1 MHSLSSCSQTETS
14 SYRSLWERWMRAARW
29 LRTRHRCEIS
39 RHGAT
44 ILFSRFYYKLFSA
57 PTSSR
62 NIVASGV
69 LVCMNTHPEV
79 LLFFTRVYLGG
90 RLLRDM
96 TSLVDQ
102 QAKEYIDNLQKLR
115 SSLSEHADVSAA
127 VMVHRV
133 CGELQNIGRA
143 IPSFSHLPFNH

>member
-1 MHSLSSCSQTETS
+1 
-14 SYRSLWERWMRAARW
+14 
-29 LRTRHRCEIS
+29 
-39 RHGAT
+39 
-44 ILFSRFYYKLFSA
+44 
-57 PTSSR
+57 
-62 NIVASGV
+62 
-69 LVCMNTHPEV
+69 MNAHPEV
-79 LLFFTRVYLGG
+79 LLLFTRVYSGG

-115 SSLSEHADVSAA
+115 GGLSEHVNVSAA

-143 IPSFSHLPFNH
+143 IPSFSHLPSNH

>member
-1 MHSLSSCSQTETS
+1 
-14 SYRSLWERWMRAARW
+14 MRAARW
-29 LRTRHRCEIS
+29 LRTRHPCEIS
-39 RHGAT
+39 RIGPT
-44 ILFSRFYYKLFSA
+44 ISFSRFYYKSFNA

-69 LVCMNTHPEV
+69 LVCVNAHPEN
-79 LLFFTRVYLGG
+79 LMFTRVYSGG

-115 SSLSEHADVSAA
+115 SSLSEHANVSAA

-133 CGELQNIGRA
+133 CGELQNIGRM
-143 IPSFSHLPFNH
+143 IPSFSHLPFNY

>member
-1 MHSLSSCSQTETS
+1 
-14 SYRSLWERWMRAARW
+14 MRAARW
-29 LRTRHRCEIS
+29 LRTRHRCEL
-39 RHGAT
+39 RRNDPT
-44 ILFSRFYYKLFSA
+44 ILFSRFYCKLFSV

-69 LVCMNTHPEV
+69 LVCVNAHPEN
-79 LLFFTRVYLGG
+79 LMFTRVYSGG

-115 SSLSEHADVSAA
+115 SSLSEHANVSAA

-133 CGELQNIGRA
+133 CGELQNIGRM
-143 IPSFSHLPFNH
+143 IPSFSHLPFNY